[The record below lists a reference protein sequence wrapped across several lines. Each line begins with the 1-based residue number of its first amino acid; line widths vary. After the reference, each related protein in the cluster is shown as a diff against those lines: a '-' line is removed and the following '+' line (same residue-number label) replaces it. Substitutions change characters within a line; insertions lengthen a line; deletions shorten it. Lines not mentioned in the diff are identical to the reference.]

1 MRWFLDQIEPARTQN
16 GSNTC
21 PQAELHMSAAP
32 GVQSVGQS
40 VGFSVHLVQRRRSA
54 EWGGEPARRFSE
66 LSSKGGEGME
76 RPPPPDPALQPLRQF
91 MSSLMAVSPEN
102 TVAMW
107 HASTSPAWQ
116 SVL

>member
-40 VGFSVHLVQRRRSA
+40 AGFSVHLVQRRRSA
-54 EWGGEPARRFSE
+54 EW
-66 LSSKGGEGME
+66 
-76 RPPPPDPALQPLRQF
+76 
-91 MSSLMAVSPEN
+91 
-102 TVAMW
+102 
-107 HASTSPAWQ
+107 
-116 SVL
+116 